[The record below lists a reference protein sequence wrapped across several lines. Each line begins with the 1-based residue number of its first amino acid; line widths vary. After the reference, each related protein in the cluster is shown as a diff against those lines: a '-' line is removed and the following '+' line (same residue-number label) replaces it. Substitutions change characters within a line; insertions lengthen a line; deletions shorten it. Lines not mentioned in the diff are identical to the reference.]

1 MARIFCSTSRFC
13 DTTCEVRRW
22 CRHHRSYC
30 SETYKSDL
38 LKSTPDKYI
47 CLFLVLFA
55 IQTLKSRLGYTYR
68 QFSKSGQTWNEH
80 SLRRGSEKR
89 MFGDSLFRPSRQ
101 SNIPTSGE
109 ERFKYPLPRE
119 NKTSQMPYPRTN
131 KDNQIPTPCP
141 PSHPPPPHRLYID
154 RCITTKK
161 NRLWQPSE
169 LLPHSVWQE
178 IWNFQEIRAKKK
190 QNKTKTIKQSL
201 FENRR
206 MLFFFE
212 SIQNI
217 ISDLKAICFE
227 IFARK
232 LFVSLNFGHYFEWIA
247 FSLSYW
253 DSNRPK
259 SNVWN
264 SS

>member
-1 MARIFCSTSRFC
+1 
-13 DTTCEVRRW
+13 
-22 CRHHRSYC
+22 
-30 SETYKSDL
+30 
-38 LKSTPDKYI
+38 
-47 CLFLVLFA
+47 
-55 IQTLKSRLGYTYR
+55 
-68 QFSKSGQTWNEH
+68 
-80 SLRRGSEKR
+80 

-141 PSHPPPPHRLYID
+141 PSHPPPPPTGFTLIGALLQRKIACGSLVNCYHILFD
-154 RCITTKK
+154 KK
-161 NRLWQPSE
+161 F
-169 LLPHSVWQE
+169 E
-178 IWNFQEIRAKKK
+178 IFKKLGQKK

-232 LFVSLNFGHYFEWIA
+232 LFVSLNFGHYFEWTA
-247 FSLSYW
+247 YSLSY
-253 DSNRPK
+253 
-259 SNVWN
+259 
-264 SS
+264 